1 MMKYFIDTHD
11 KTKGSFPV
19 EELTEQQFFDQ
30 FDALE
35 KAAVQFQV
43 VGHAAYVNLE
53 DGKAFCFMSGP
64 DEESIRKAH
73 AAINLPYDLCVPK
86 IRFCNIDGEGRQGQV
101 VRRRRRGAQSRDGEG
116 RPCSEIDGSSTHYN
130 RRHIRVGSGA
140 GALRQTRSCG
150 RDIRGGSS
158 RSVSQRKHS
167 ARAIGV
173 QSDGPECPLHGSA
186 ARRLDHTRCLDP
198 A

>member
-73 AAINLPYDLCVPK
+73 AAINLPNRVFGKHSVAFRHLPSHSTWPSP
-86 IRFCNIDGEGRQGQV
+86 
-101 VRRRRRGAQSRDGEG
+101 SRKENVNAEFSDTKY
-116 RPCSEIDGSSTHYN
+116 RP
-130 RRHIRVGSGA
+130 R
-140 GALRQTRSCG
+140 LCG
-150 RDIRGGSS
+150 RNRSMRVACRTS
-158 RSVSQRKHS
+158 RSSSGRLVSV
-167 ARAIGV
+167 A
-173 QSDGPECPLHGSA
+173 LA
-186 ARRLDHTRCLDP
+186 AACQ
-198 A
+198 